1 MFTFFFLYSIFNS
14 ERTFFFTSRLITSY
28 IDLRSVIHLSLS
40 SALCHQ
46 TTPIFFLLAPFHLL
60 ELFLS
65 FDANRMSNNKSC
77 LAMFEFY
84 RWNLQKRNN
93 GFHKYSFFLLKYFII
108 MLLQDFL
115 IMK

>member
-60 ELFLS
+60 ELFLRHPLMPTGCPIKLLS
-65 FDANRMSNNKSC
+65 YVRILQME
-77 LAMFEFY
+77 LAE
-84 RWNLQKRNN
+84 KE
-93 GFHKYSFFLLKYFII
+93 
-108 MLLQDFL
+108 
-115 IMK
+115 